1 MAAQLTYLYDLA
13 QEAASNLTVDQI
25 TSSIILGAGVTIKG
39 VYDHTQT
46 YEKGDLVAYI
56 SEDGVVHVYECTQSG
71 ATGYPI
77 DMNYWKEYSLV
88 SKIERLYNNLIVL
101 SATKPADVET
111 NRVWIRAKSDGSGTI
126 DLGDNIGVIILNNFV
141 LSPYEPN
148 PFTPDL
154 VWGKVTSS
162 SVSSL

>member
-13 QEAASNLTVDQI
+13 QEAASDLTVDQI
-25 TSSIILGAGVTIKG
+25 TSSIILGTGVTIKG

-56 SEDGVVHVYECTQSG
+56 DDEGVVHVYECTQSG

-88 SKIERLYNNLIVL
+88 NKIESLYNGLIVL
-101 SATKPADVET
+101 SATKPADVEN
-111 NRVWIRAKSDGSGTI
+111 NRVWIRAKSNGSGTI
-126 DLGDNIGVIILNNFV
+126 DLGDNIGIIVLNNFV
-141 LSPYEPN
+141 MSPYEPN
-148 PFTPDL
+148 PFPSDMI
-154 VWGKVTSS
+154 WGKVTSS
-162 SVSSL
+162 SVYTL

>member
-25 TSSIILGAGVTIKG
+25 TSSIILGSGVTIKG
-39 VYDHTQT
+39 VYDPTQT

-56 SEDGVVHVYECTQSG
+56 GDDGVVHVYECKNTG

-77 DMNYWKEYSLV
+77 DMNDWKEYSLV
-88 SKIERLYNNLIVL
+88 DKIESLYNSLIVL
-101 SATKPADVET
+101 SATRPADTE
-111 NRVWIRAKSDGSGTI
+111 NNKVWIRAKSDNNGTI
-126 DLGDNIGVIILNNFV
+126 DLGDNIGIVILNNFI

-148 PFTPDL
+148 PFPSDL

-162 SVSSL
+162 SVRSL